1 MEMSGSAAPKDT
13 FTQSQTEGEAVRQT
27 GFRFQG
33 QCTAID
39 KRLMFPQAGTVPEQ
53 ALSTVHILITQQS
66 GKTYIQEHH
75 LSRTGK
81 EIAVVP
87 GFPRILH
94 KGDSCIPGKGSC
106 AS

>member
-81 EIAVVP
+81 EIAVATRLP
-87 GFPRILH
+87 PYTAQG
-94 KGDSCIPGKGSC
+94 GIPVFR
-106 AS
+106 